1 MRLVPLKIKSFL
13 PIPLYFPLM
22 ALVLI
27 LLSSMLLTN
36 GVYGQIFPNT
46 QASGTASSSSTF
58 QQQGKP
64 NLHLVKITSPSKGQ
78 QVPTDKDLE
87 IYGTSE
93 YNITS
98 DCKVSVI
105 VNGIKPYQLTFP
117 HGDAGVNDYS
127 RWSFTLTPEYT
138 SIKEG
143 QNKITAKFSC
153 TNDPNLISHNSVNVT
168 GIGTSL
174 VPTANQQEQ
183 QYAGKNSTTTNVNT
197 TSTGNTIPSVI
208 SSFTPGGGTMS
219 LSVHLTKKSVHPG
232 DKQSIII
239 KVTDMNSTTPVVG
252 ASVLGR
258 VTDSSGGLF
267 KKLQGTTDDT
277 GKSSY
282 SWKVSQDDTTGKYKA
297 IIEVSAYGYQNNT
310 ASKSFKVSSIPVTSA
325 TNSNNNLIPLPS
337 PFINNNNDNHQNR
350 PSTII
355 PIPHVH
361 IPTIKIPFHL
371 PFH

>member
-1 MRLVPLKIKSFL
+1 
-13 PIPLYFPLM
+13 
-22 ALVLI
+22 
-27 LLSSMLLTN
+27 MLLTN

-46 QASGTASSSSTF
+46 QASGTASSSSTL
-58 QQQGKP
+58 QQQDKP
-64 NLHLVKITSPSKGQ
+64 SLHLVKITSPTKGQ
-78 QVPTDKDLE
+78 QVPADKDLE

-138 SIKEG
+138 NIKEG

-174 VPTANQQEQ
+174 VPTANQQAQ

-197 TSTGNTIPSVI
+197 TSTDNTIPSAI
-208 SSFTPGGGTMS
+208 SSFTPGVANTNNNGTV
-219 LSVHLTKKSVHPG
+219 SVSIHLAKKSVHPG

-267 KKLQGTTDDT
+267 KKLEGTTDDA

-282 SWKVSQDDTTGKYKA
+282 SWTVSQDDTTGKYKA
-297 IIEVSAYGYQNNT
+297 IVVVSAYGYQNNT
-310 ASKSFKVSSIPVTSA
+310 ASKTFKVSSNPVTSP
-325 TNSNNNLIPLPS
+325 TNSNDNLIPLPS
-337 PFINNNNDNHQNR
+337 PFIDNNNDNHQSR

-361 IPTIKIPFHL
+361 IPTIKIPYHL

>member
-1 MRLVPLKIKSFL
+1 M
-13 PIPLYFPLM
+13 
-22 ALVLI
+22 
-27 LLSSMLLTN
+27 
-36 GVYGQIFPNT
+36 
-46 QASGTASSSSTF
+46 
-58 QQQGKP
+58 
-64 NLHLVKITSPSKGQ
+64 SPTKGQ
-78 QVPTDKDLE
+78 QVLTDKDLE

-93 YNITS
+93 YNIIS

-105 VNGIKPYQLTFP
+105 INGIKPYQLTFP

-208 SSFTPGGGTMS
+208 SSSTPGVANTS
-219 LSVHLTKKSVHPG
+219 NTKKSLHPG

-258 VTDSSGGLF
+258 VTDSSG
-267 KKLQGTTDDT
+267 
-277 GKSSY
+277 
-282 SWKVSQDDTTGKYKA
+282 WR
-297 IIEVSAYGYQNNT
+297 II
-310 ASKSFKVSSIPVTSA
+310 
-325 TNSNNNLIPLPS
+325 
-337 PFINNNNDNHQNR
+337 
-350 PSTII
+350 
-355 PIPHVH
+355 
-361 IPTIKIPFHL
+361 
-371 PFH
+371 